1 MTRDEINS
9 EIDRLAKKRDLCCDV
24 LKKPA
29 LGLSYQQEID
39 RLAAILDNLPQ
50 QLVAECPACGVSLN
64 IQPPPSGGEKP
75 SA

>member
-39 RLAAILDNLPQ
+39 RLAAMLDSLPQ
-50 QLVAECPACGVSLN
+50 QLVAECPACGVGLS
-64 IQPPPSGGEKP
+64 IQTPGSEREKQ
-75 SA
+75 S